1 MYKNCLLRDPPTSK
15 TMLMKKRNPI
25 YLLLFFHNGNQ
36 KDEIEFRYD
45 YLITN
50 ASNDIYYRIL
60 LKTLLN
66 SNTFQT
72 EKGWIQSVAKNQVLS
87 KFVQRINLSFSKQ
100 VYAINFVMIIWLK
113 TTLTGQLKKLCI
125 LLTYKMNSLL

>member
-45 YLITN
+45 YLITD
-50 ASNDIYYRIL
+50 ASNNIYYRIL

-66 SNTFQT
+66 LNTFQT
-72 EKGWIQSVAKNQVLS
+72 EKG
-87 KFVQRINLSFSKQ
+87 
-100 VYAINFVMIIWLK
+100 
-113 TTLTGQLKKLCI
+113 
-125 LLTYKMNSLL
+125 

>member
-1 MYKNCLLRDPPTSK
+1 
-15 TMLMKKRNPI
+15 MKKRNPI

-45 YLITN
+45 YLITD
-50 ASNDIYYRIL
+50 ASNNIYYRIL

-66 SNTFQT
+66 LNTFQT